1 MGRRGKSGT
10 RESEATVVGDERVE
24 FQFMIWLRDQA
35 EERLRTRRA
44 IYQTETEE
52 PVLQHSW
59 SYILLATLW
68 YMRAW

>member
-1 MGRRGKSGT
+1 MRRGQSGT
-10 RESEATVVGDERVE
+10 SESEATVVGDERVE

-59 SYILLATLW
+59 SYILWVL
-68 YMRAW
+68 YGYRRAC

>member
-1 MGRRGKSGT
+1 MGG
-10 RESEATVVGDERVE
+10 EARQTIVGPVVPVTLTV
-24 FQFMIWLRDQA
+24 IWLRDQA

-59 SYILLATLW
+59 SYILLTVLW